1 MDTVLRS
8 KLLTLFE
15 GKLTRPMEL
24 YLRMCARCG
33 ICTPAC
39 HVHHAI
45 PETKYTPAA
54 RAEVVRQ
61 VYKKYFKARCRIF
74 AGLCKAPELD
84 FAMME
89 KLKEAAYSC
98 TGCRR
103 CMVYC
108 PYGIDTQQIVSI
120 AKLMLIGAEMEP
132 ETLTMLADMSI
143 GKGEHIDD
151 LKEGFTTGIKKVG
164 DQVVEK
170 WRNSDKDNP
179 IPLDVKGADLLYV
192 PLAGA
197 HSFVPAAAVFNAAGE
212 RWTLSFFEA
221 VNFGAF
227 LGHPGKTKQIMDR
240 IINEALQLGVKEVVI
255 SECGTAFRVMKQQSG
270 KQPFKVSSVAEV
282 FARYIREGRITVRE
296 KSIAEPVIYHDPC
309 QSGRNAGVLEDPRY
323 ILKKLCADYREI
335 SPKPEYNWCCGGGGG
350 LVAMGDETY
359 DFRMKTGMAKAEQ
372 IKEADASILVTACE
386 NCHTQLGQINEH
398 YKLGVNVEFLTGLV
412 ADALVQP
419 TDERVE
425 DLSRVV
431 LRRPEAPEV
440 AAVDEEGTYVGE
452 EELEKV
458 VEDCGRAI
466 ASDPNNASAYFH
478 RGEAYAAQSRME
490 EAIEDFSRA
499 VAIDPDYALAWFNR
513 GDAYAWL
520 EQYEEAV
527 HDMKEARR
535 CDPTFVPAHF
545 NLGEINMIL
554 GRYDLAIENLTEALK
569 HDPEDAETYQM
580 RGLAYITTQQH
591 KLGCKDLSIAN
602 DMGVSTGFDL
612 ASASGICR
620 LD

>member
-15 GKLTRPMEL
+15 GKLTRSMEL

-39 HVHHAI
+39 HVHQAL
-45 PETKYTPAA
+45 PEPKYTPAA
-54 RAEVVRQ
+54 RAELVRQ

-84 FAMME
+84 FTIME

-143 GKGEHIDD
+143 GKGENIDEF
-151 LKEGFTTGIKKVG
+151 KEGFTVGIKKIGPLVL
-164 DQVVEK
+164 EK
-170 WRNSDKDNP
+170 WSASDKDNP
-179 IPLDVKGADLLYV
+179 IPLDAKGADLLFV

-197 HSFVPAAAVFNAAGE
+197 HSIAPAAAVFNAAGE

-227 LGHPGKTKQIMDR
+227 LGHPAKTKQIMDR

-270 KQPFKVSSVAEV
+270 KQPFKVSSVVEV

-296 KSIAEPVIYHDPC
+296 KSVAEPVIYHDPC
-309 QSGRNAGVLEDPRY
+309 QSGRNAGVLEEPRY
-323 ILKKLCADYREI
+323 ILRKLCADYREI

-350 LVAMGDETY
+350 GLVAMGDETY
-359 DFRMKTGMAKAEQ
+359 DFRMKTGKAKAEQ
-372 IKEADASILVTACE
+372 VREANASILVTACE
-386 NCHTQLGQINEH
+386 NCHTQLGQLSKH

-412 ADALVQP
+412 ADALVRP
-419 TDERVE
+419 TDRLVE
-425 DLSRVV
+425 DLGRIVR
-431 LRRPEAPEV
+431 RRPEAAV
-440 AAVDEEGTYVGE
+440 AEEEGVYTGE
-452 EELEKV
+452 KDLEKV
-458 VEDCGRAI
+458 IADCDRVV
-466 ASDPNNASAYFH
+466 ASDPDNAMAFFH

-499 VAIDPDYALAWFNR
+499 VAIDPDYTLAWFNR

-520 EQYEEAV
+520 EQYEEAI
-527 HDMKEARR
+527 HDMKEALR
-535 CDPTFVPAHF
+535 CDPAFVPAHF
-545 NLGEINMIL
+545 NLGEINMML

-569 HDPEDAETYQM
+569 HDPEHAEAYQM
-580 RGLAYITTQQH
+580 RGVAYISTQQH
-591 KLGCKDLSIAN
+591 KLGCKDLSIAC
-602 DMGVSTGFDL
+602 DKGVCTGFEL
-612 ASASGICR
+612 ASAGGICR